1 MIPVVDYTT
10 AYYVALC
17 VVLIAF
23 FLPRLM
29 AKSIDFNGRIA
40 LNVFTIIVLAIA
52 ILFIGLRDPLGAFEY
67 FGDTRA
73 YTRTFQEIKF
83 GNRTEF
89 TKDMG
94 FYVYMK
100 LIASFAS
107 VQLFYLIS
115 AFIYVYLPYLT
126 FKKWFRE
133 HAIYVLIAFV
143 VSMSFWSFGINGL
156 RNGLASSIFLFS
168 LKYFDKKWIMY
179 ALMLLSITFHK
190 AMLLPFLAFLG
201 SGFFI
206 KSERKALLFWLVT
219 IPISILFRGFLEN
232 LVELIF
238 SGDSIIQDKRAVIYF
253 SKEAE
258 SLKYETGFR
267 IDFVL
272 YSAVAIFIGYWAII
286 KKGLENKL
294 YRQLFRTY
302 VIANGIWILLIYAPY
317 TNRIAY
323 LSWFLMPII
332 VTVPFIS
339 EIKSQI
345 SNNKQK
351 LIYVLYGGL
360 IFTLIM
366 QFI

>member
-1 MIPVVDYTT
+1 MIPVANYTT
-10 AYYVALC
+10 VYYVALC
-17 VVLIAF
+17 VILIAF
-23 FLPRLM
+23 FLPRLIV
-29 AKSIDFNGRIA
+29 KSVDFNSRIA
-40 LNVFTIIVLAIA
+40 LNVFTFTILATT

-89 TKDMG
+89 TKDVG
-94 FYVYMK
+94 FYMFMK
-100 LIASFAS
+100 WIASFAS
-107 VQLFYLIS
+107 VQWFYLIS

-133 HAIYVLIAFV
+133 NAIYVLIAFV
-143 VSMSFWSFGINGL
+143 VSMSFLAFGINGL

-168 LKYFDKKWIMY
+168 LRYFDKKWVMY
-179 ALMLLSITFHK
+179 TLMLLSITFHK

-206 KSERKALLFWLVT
+206 KSEKKALVFWLIT
-219 IPISILFRGFLEN
+219 IPLSIFFRGILEN
-232 LVELIF
+232 IAQLIF
-238 SGDSIIQDKRAVIYF
+238 SDESIIQDKRAVIYF

-272 YSAVAIFIGYWAII
+272 YSAVAIFIGYWAVI
-286 KKGLENKL
+286 KKGLTNPL

-323 LSWFLMPII
+323 LSWFLMPILL
-332 VTVPFIS
+332 TVPFIS
-339 EIKSQI
+339 EIKSHI

-351 LIYVLYGGL
+351 LIYVIYGSL
-360 IFTLIM
+360 LFTLIM
-366 QFI
+366 ELI

>member
-1 MIPVVDYTT
+1 MIPVADYTT
-10 AYYVALC
+10 VYYVALC
-17 VVLIAF
+17 VILIAF
-23 FLPRLM
+23 FLPRLIV
-29 AKSIDFNGRIA
+29 KSVDFNSRIA
-40 LNVFTIIVLAIA
+40 LNVFTFTILATT

-89 TKDMG
+89 TKDVG

-107 VQLFYLIS
+107 VQWFYLIS

-143 VSMSFWSFGINGL
+143 VSMSFWAFGINGL
-156 RNGLASSIFLFS
+156 RNGLASSLFLFS
-168 LKYFDKKWIMY
+168 LRFFDKKWIMY

-206 KSERKALLFWLVT
+206 KSERKALIFWLIT
-219 IPISILFRGFLEN
+219 IPVSILFRGVLEN
-232 LVELIF
+232 FAAMIF
-238 SGDSIIQDKRAVIYF
+238 TSDSIIQDKRAVIYF

-267 IDFVL
+267 VDFVV
-272 YSAVAIFIGYWAII
+272 YSAVAIFIGYWAVI
-286 KKGLENKL
+286 KKGLTNPL
-294 YRQLFRTY
+294 YRQLYRTY

-323 LSWFLMPII
+323 LSWFLIPI
-332 VTVPFIS
+332 VLTVPFIS
-339 EIKSQI
+339 EIRSQI
-345 SNNKQK
+345 FKNKLK
-351 LIYVLYGGL
+351 LIYVLYGSL
-360 IFTLIM
+360 IFTLFM
-366 QFI
+366 QFL